1 MPDEKENMNTMMKPN
16 RIGKCTEYKDGHY
29 YLTRTQWEDGHEEI
43 EIHVC
48 VPQMLWHTCDPDQ
61 FEMAKEKF
69 SELTKTFP
77 LNEKIIELLPRV
89 VTVTALKESSTKD

>member
-1 MPDEKENMNTMMKPN
+1 MSLFP
-16 RIGKCTEYKDGHY
+16 IC
-29 YLTRTQWEDGHEEI
+29 EI
-43 EIHVC
+43 R
-48 VPQMLWHTCDPDQ
+48 DQ

-77 LNEKIIELLPRV
+77 LNEKIVELLPRV